1 MHTDSPV
8 KKKNPKKPPLFNCES
23 SPAGSHPRF
32 RRGLY
37 IRWQHTPGMEALQG
51 AECLFGS
58 RSFVSPSR
66 TILRVNRNS
75 SPGGDGESC
84 ADRQMSLRRRTHAH
98 EPGPVT
104 FPNTSRPTTN
114 NSCSSRLSHGDGSR
128 YGGALSSSHLLSCF
142 RTRSENVTFPDFPYF
157 RPHVTSRAGTHSV
170 LLEPFPIWHV
180 QYGLYVIFVCLSSEM
195 FTFMTP
201 FFHTNSFEPLKEI
214 GGFHFLARIFI

>member
-8 KKKNPKKPPLFNCES
+8 KKKKQPLFNCES
-23 SPAGSHPRF
+23 GPAGSHPQF

-75 SPGGDGESC
+75 SRGETESRVRTDRWVCAGG
-84 ADRQMSLRRRTHAH
+84 RTHAR
-98 EPGPVT
+98 T
-104 FPNTSRPTTN
+104 RTRSRNFPKHFPANNKQQLFFTSV
-114 NSCSSRLSHGDGSR
+114 SRR
-128 YGGALSSSHLLSCF
+128 WIEIRGALSSSHLLSCF

-157 RPHVTSRAGTHSV
+157 HPHVTSRAGTHSV

-180 QYGLYVIFVCLSSEM
+180 QYGLYVIFFCLSSEM